1 MKRAALL
8 LFGMLAIF
16 FTNHANAQHSPFDPQ
31 FAFERTT
38 NGFIKISFYF
48 PSGPTWQVQVTTE
61 DPVLRPGR
69 DPWQS
74 MRKPYFE
81 SFELGPNRITYL
93 IDPKKYPKLFLRAFE
108 MP

>member
-1 MKRAALL
+1 MKHAAML
-8 LFGMLAIF
+8 LFACMLVMI
-16 FTNHANAQHSPFDPQ
+16 NSANAQRSPFDPQ
-31 FAFERTT
+31 FTFERAT
-38 NGFIKISFYF
+38 NGFIRVSFYF

-69 DPWQS
+69 DPWQP

-93 IDPKKYPKLFLRAFE
+93 IDPKKHPKLFLRAFE